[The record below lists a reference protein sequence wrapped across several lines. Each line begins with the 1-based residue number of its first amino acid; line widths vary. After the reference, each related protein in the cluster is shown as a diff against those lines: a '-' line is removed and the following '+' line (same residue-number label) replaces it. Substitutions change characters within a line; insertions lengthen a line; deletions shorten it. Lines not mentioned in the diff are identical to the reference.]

1 MILFNYIF
9 YRMDDQNNINGL
21 YYGCAKSE
29 DLMEP
34 TASYNLEDNDI
45 NSPKDCMNLLYKKCC
60 DEDNKLNCG
69 FMLYRGDDEDDEI
82 PKGCH
87 QYNDVTF
94 MTSSDTLSTFQET
107 RDLCG
112 NNEDENKIYLI
123 ADYENNAEQEV
134 IKRKME
140 NELKEYEDNLKE
152 DKARVSDLQ
161 ATLAV
166 LNDND
171 GFKSLNDPNLQNELE
186 KKQKELEAEKLSKE
200 MAKEFKEAE
209 RVSMFQSIFDKLSG
223 IIGNV
228 DKNTGRLI
236 NNKSKIS
243 KKIDEDIDLLNWS
256 IKQNNEKDAIYNKIK
271 SLLTILI
278 IVLSLVSFISLIYM
292 VLPKRYLNNLKNK
305 SSNVLDNVLTP
316 KKIKPTKNE
325 INLFNEIFN

>member
-1 MILFNYIF
+1 
-9 YRMDDQNNINGL
+9 MDDQNNINGL

-209 RVSMFQSIFDKLSG
+209 RVSMFQTIFDKLSG

-243 KKIDEDIDLLNWS
+243 KKIDEDINLLNWS
-256 IKQNNEKDAIYNKIK
+256 IKQSNEKDAIYNKIK

-325 INLFNEIFN
+325 VKLFNEIFN

>member
-1 MILFNYIF
+1 
-9 YRMDDQNNINGL
+9 MDDQNNINGL

-186 KKQKELEAEKLSKE
+186 KKQKELEAEKLSKQ

-209 RVSMFQSIFDKLSG
+209 RVSMFQTIFDKLSA
-223 IIGNV
+223 IIGDV

-236 NNKSKIS
+236 YNKSKIS
-243 KKIDEDIDLLNWS
+243 KKIDEDINLLNWS
-256 IKQNNEKDAIYNKIK
+256 GVLNKVMKKMQYIIKLN
-271 SLLTILI
+271 
-278 IVLSLVSFISLIYM
+278 
-292 VLPKRYLNNLKNK
+292 RY
-305 SSNVLDNVLTP
+305 
-316 KKIKPTKNE
+316 
-325 INLFNEIFN
+325 

>member
-1 MILFNYIF
+1 
-9 YRMDDQNNINGL
+9 MDDQNNINGL
-21 YYGCAKSE
+21 YYGCAKTE

-45 NSPKDCMNLLYKKCC
+45 TTPKDCMNLLYKKCC

-69 FMLYRGDDEDDEI
+69 FMLYRGDDEDDGI

-94 MTSSDTLSTFQET
+94 MTSDDTLSTFQET

-112 NNEDENKIYLI
+112 NNENENKIYLI
-123 ADYENNAEQEV
+123 GDYENNAEQEV

-140 NELKEYEDNLKE
+140 NEEKYYKESIQEDRSRLG
-152 DKARVSDLQ
+152 DIQ

-171 GFKSLNDPNLQNELE
+171 GFKSLNDPNLQSELE
-186 KKQKELEAEKLSKE
+186 KKQKELEAEKLSKQI
-200 MAKEFKEAE
+200 AKEFQEAE

-278 IVLSLVSFISLIYM
+278 IILSLVSFISLIYIA
-292 VLPKRYLNNLKNK
+292 LPKKYLNNLKNQTTD
-305 SSNVLDNVLTP
+305 VLDNVLTN
-316 KKIKPTKNE
+316 KKIKLTKNE
-325 INLFNEIFN
+325 VNLFNEIFN